1 MIVYQATRSEFT
13 QDVLSNQIEDQ
24 VLSAFRRRL
33 GRSTGRA
40 EVASWKNS
48 LVYMNNALMG
58 AAVPHDAG
66 VAIEYTVPQ
75 TSKRVD
81 FILTGLDQ
89 NDRNTAVIVELKQW
103 SEAFPSEKDAIVETF
118 VGGAIREQLHPS
130 YQAWTYAALIQDF
143 NEAAHDGKINLQP
156 CAYLHNFE
164 TDYPLKTEHY
174 SEHTSRAPLFVRSD
188 TEILQAFLKKHIRKG
203 DQSRTLYLIENGQMR
218 PSKGLADHLASLL
231 KGNREFEL
239 IDEQK
244 LVYETALEMALKA
257 TPSDKQVLIIE
268 GGPGTG
274 KSVISINLLVA
285 LTQSQRLVQY
295 VTRNAAPRA
304 VYQAML
310 AGTMKKTHIT
320 NMFKSSGAYVDA
332 SPNTFDALIVD
343 EAHRLNEK
351 SGLYGN
357 LGTNQIAEIIGASK
371 FSVFFVD
378 DDQRVTLKDIG
389 EASVIM
395 ALALDQD
402 ATIQRMSL
410 QSQFRCNGSDGY
422 LAWIDNTLA
431 ISSTANTSLEGV
443 DYDFQIFDSPQTMH
457 DRIIEHNTVA
467 NKSRMVAGY
476 CWDWKGKR
484 NPLTKDIVI
493 ARHDYQARWNL
504 DKDGSLWI
512 LMPESVQE
520 VGCIHTCQGLELDY
534 VGVIVGPDLIVRN
547 GVVITDALKRS
558 SQDRSVHGYKKM
570 LKADPQG
577 ARFAAD
583 RIIKNTYRALMTRGQ
598 RGCFVFSVDPET
610 NEYLK
615 DASAGRDGS
624 GSTMLKVA
632 EPDASQ
638 EH

>member
-1 MIVYQATRSEFT
+1 
-13 QDVLSNQIEDQ
+13 
-24 VLSAFRRRL
+24 
-33 GRSTGRA
+33 
-40 EVASWKNS
+40 
-48 LVYMNNALMG
+48 
-58 AAVPHDAG
+58 
-66 VAIEYTVPQ
+66 
-75 TSKRVD
+75 
-81 FILTGLDQ
+81 
-89 NDRNTAVIVELKQW
+89 
-103 SEAFPSEKDAIVETF
+103 
-118 VGGAIREQLHPS
+118 
-130 YQAWTYAALIQDF
+130 
-143 NEAAHDGKINLQP
+143 
-156 CAYLHNFE
+156 
-164 TDYPLKTEHY
+164 
-174 SEHTSRAPLFVRSD
+174 
-188 TEILQAFLKKHIRKG
+188 
-203 DQSRTLYLIENGQMR
+203 
-218 PSKGLADHLASLL
+218 
-231 KGNREFEL
+231 
-239 IDEQK
+239 
-244 LVYETALEMALKA
+244 
-257 TPSDKQVLIIE
+257 
-268 GGPGTG
+268 
-274 KSVISINLLVA
+274 
-285 LTQSQRLVQY
+285 
-295 VTRNAAPRA
+295 
-304 VYQAML
+304 ML